1 MNLTICKN
9 IKSIIVNNHS
19 RNISNVPS
27 TKWVS
32 KIYENT
38 LKNKIKLPKK
48 NISNNS
54 IGINLRNLDRKLPKL
69 KVENIILDFSGTCV
83 DSFTLAPAIAFVE
96 VFKKYN
102 INICIKEAVKK
113 PMGLYKFDHIKYI
126 LNMEDVK
133 RQWFKEYN
141 RETTDNDLNNI
152 YKDFIKLQI
161 EVLPNYCK
169 PLPKVVE
176 TMNILRKNNI
186 KFGGC
191 SGFSREMINT
201 ILKNTSDKGLFF
213 ESTFLADD
221 INDEKKIFLGG
232 RPYPFMIYQ
241 NLFNLENK
249 NISQCIKVD
258 DSAVG
263 IEEGLAA
270 NCWTVGISNY
280 SNYIN
285 VNSVEEFSQMSE
297 LEKKERKEYSKKK
310 LIESGCHYVIGE
322 FDELI
327 YVVDDINNRLENG
340 ERP

>member
-1 MNLTICKN
+1 MNSNILKKITPTMLNKFTKN
-9 IKSIIVNNHS
+9 FSVIPSSNW
-19 RNISNVPS
+19 ISNL
-27 TKWVS
+27 
-32 KIYENT
+32 YEHT
-38 LKNKIKLPKK
+38 LWIDN
-48 NISNNS
+48 NNS
-54 IGINLRNLDRKLPKL
+54 IGASLRNINRNNNLSEL

-83 DSFTLAPAIAFVE
+83 DAFTLAPAIAFVE

-102 INICIKEAVKK
+102 INICIENAVKK
-113 PMGLYKFDHIKYI
+113 PMGLYKREHIKYI
-126 LNMEDVK
+126 LNMDDVK
-133 RQWFKEYN
+133 KQWFKEYN
-141 RETTDNDLNNI
+141 RESTEDDLNNI

-161 EVLPNYCK
+161 DVLPEYCK

-176 TMNILRKNNI
+176 TMEFLRNTGI

-201 ILKNTSDKGLFF
+201 ILENTKDKGLYF

-221 INDEKKIFLGG
+221 IKDKNKIFLGG
-232 RPYPFMIYQ
+232 RPYPFMIYE
-241 NLFNLENK
+241 NLFKLENK

-270 NCWTVGISNY
+270 NCWTIGISNY

-285 VNSVEEFSQMSE
+285 VNSLEEYSQMSE
-297 LEKKERKEYSKKK
+297 LEKRERKDNSKKK
-310 LIESGCHYVIGE
+310 LAESGCHYVIGE
-322 FDELI
+322 FEELI
-327 YVVDDINNRLENG
+327 YVVDDINHRLKNG

>member
-1 MNLTICKN
+1 MN
-9 IKSIIVNNHS
+9 SIISKNLKPLILHKFS
-19 RNISNVPS
+19 RNFTVMPTS
-27 TKWVS
+27 KW
-32 KIYENT
+32 ITETYENT
-38 LKNKIKLPKK
+38 IKKK
-48 NISNNS
+48 NCSNNS
-54 IGINLRNLDRKLPKL
+54 VGTNFRNINRKLPEL
-69 KVENIILDFSGTCV
+69 KIENIILDFSGTCV
-83 DSFTLAPAIAFVE
+83 DPFTLAPVVAFVE

-102 INICIKEAVKK
+102 IDICIENAVKK
-113 PMGLYKFDHIKYI
+113 PMGLYKYDHIKYI

-133 RQWFKEYN
+133 KQWFKEYN
-141 RETTDNDLNNI
+141 RESNKDDLNNI

-161 EVLPNYCK
+161 DVLPKYCS

-201 ILKNTSDKGLFF
+201 ILENTKDKGLYF

-221 INDEKKIFLGG
+221 IQDENKVFLGG

-241 NLFNLENK
+241 NLYNLENK

-285 VNSVEEFSQMSE
+285 VNSLEEYSKISK
-297 LEKKERKEYSKKK
+297 LEKKERKDNSKKK

-322 FDELI
+322 FEELI
-327 YVVDDINNRLENG
+327 YVVDDINNRLKNG